1 MAEQEQ
7 LLLLKG
13 KLRKIRRDKRNI
25 MILGGAIFFP
35 ISLIVLASQNWNEVS
50 TANLVYLLIVF
61 IIVVI
66 VRLTVFRRYDAMEA
80 QVIEQIRQLV
90 KSNAE
95 NKAK

>member
-1 MAEQEQ
+1 VAEQEQ